1 MSLNDGEIMKN
12 KDKANGRLG
21 LVTNVFF
28 ITLTFIFLL
37 YFVSC
42 FLISFRQNFLKVI
55 ISCVNISIIAIYKT
69 SIEKYVGNRAAYLL
83 TAVSIAIVMI
93 IIYTFGYFE
102 VSTTI
107 TKF

>member
-12 KDKANGRLG
+12 KDKDNGRLS

-42 FLISFRQNFLKVI
+42 FLISFQQNFLKVI
-55 ISCVNISIIAIYKT
+55 ISCVNISVMASYKAR
-69 SIEKYVGNRAAYLL
+69 IEEYVGSRVSCLL
-83 TAVSIAIVMI
+83 LLASVILIAI